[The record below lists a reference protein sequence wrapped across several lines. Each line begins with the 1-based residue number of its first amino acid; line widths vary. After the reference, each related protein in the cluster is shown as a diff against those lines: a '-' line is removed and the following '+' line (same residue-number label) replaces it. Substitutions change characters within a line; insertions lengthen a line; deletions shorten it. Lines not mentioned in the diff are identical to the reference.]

1 MINVLKK
8 LRGKYVLR
16 KEKLSQFVIL
26 VYPKQ
31 GPHWIYGKWWEQ
43 RW

>member
-26 VYPKQ
+26 VYNRDPT
-31 GPHWIYGKWWEQ
+31 GSTGSG
-43 RW
+43 